1 MSSSAAA
8 AVDDGA
14 LARYASGG
22 CSLGELARALG
33 VSRRQARAELG
44 RWGIAVRSPGRPA
57 GSSALARVLTEGYLR
72 LEHVDRGRS
81 VGDLA
86 ADLGC
91 TPKTVRR
98 YLEEYGID
106 RPGDPVVA
114 ASLTDPPRP
123 RDLTGTGLTAA
134 DLWELYVVRGRS
146 TTAIATTA
154 GCAPS
159 TVARDLRRHGIP
171 LRRRGGSPPPAV
183 RRQARQATI
192 RLGVVAADT

>member
-14 LARYASGG
+14 LARYASGE
-22 CSLGELARALG
+22 CSLGELAHVLG
-33 VSRRQARAELG
+33 LSRRRARAELG
-44 RWGIAVRSPGRPA
+44 RCGIAVRSPGRPA
-57 GSSALARVLTEGYLR
+57 GSSALARVLTERFLR
-72 LEHVDRGRS
+72 LEHVEHGRS

-98 YLEEYGID
+98 YLDEHGID
-106 RPGDPVVA
+106 RPVDPVVPA
-114 ASLTDPPRP
+114 LLADPRRQ

-134 DLWELYVVRGRS
+134 DLWDLYVVRGCS
-146 TTAIATTA
+146 TTAIAISA
-154 GCAPS
+154 GCAAS

-171 LRRRGGSPPPAV
+171 LRRPGGSPPSAV
-183 RRQARQATI
+183 RRRARQATI
-192 RLGVVAADT
+192 RLGVIAADT